1 MTKSGFGICYIHVPR
16 KERLVSEIDA
26 ESEMRERAR
35 PRESERPRVPFG
47 DGQFERR

>member
-1 MTKSGFGICYIHVPR
+1 MVLEYVTFMCQEKS
-16 KERLVSEIDA
+16 VSGLCVSKIDA